1 MTNII
6 TACFGGTRYTNTR
19 PAWLI
24 DHGMVLQIKGVELPE
39 SFFVDFANSKA
50 ETATRVIGGPD
61 GVVIP
66 DQYFLSNAP
75 QIFAWVYLTTGD
87 SGFTTLQ
94 VTIPLSQRPDVSTE
108 PPTPQ
113 ETDLIEQ
120 AIAALNDGVDRAE
133 AAADLLENCT
143 ATATT
148 LEPHSEATA
157 SYDNGVFTFGIPRG
171 ADGSGGGG
179 GGTGDYN
186 DLSNKPSI
194 NGNVLSGNQTA
205 AQLGLA
211 TPSDIPTV
219 PVQSVNGKTGAV
231 VLGASDVGALPADTA
246 IPSKTSDLTN
256 DSGFVNAA
264 GAASAAPVQSVN
276 GQTGAVSL
284 TIPSTAA
291 DVGAIAA
298 PASPTSGA
306 FLVWDGSAWTAQT
319 LSVWQGGSY

>member
-6 TACFGGTRYTNTR
+6 TACFGGYRFTSTR

-24 DHGMVLQIKGVELPE
+24 DHGMVLKIEDVELPE
-39 SFFVDFANSKA
+39 AYEVDFSNSKA
-50 ETATRVIGGPD
+50 ETATRVLGGPD
-61 GVVIP
+61 GVTIP
-66 DQYFLSNAP
+66 DQYFMSNAP

-179 GGTGDYN
+179 GGTGNYN

-194 NGNVLSGNQTA
+194 NGNVLSGNKTA

-211 TPSDIPTV
+211 TPSDIPTKV
-219 PVQSVNGKTGAV
+219 
-231 VLGASDVGALPADTA
+231 
-246 IPSKTSDLTN
+246 SDLTN

-291 DVGAIAA
+291 DVGAISA

>member
-6 TACFGGTRYTNTR
+6 TACFGGTRYANTR

-24 DHGMVLQIKGVELPE
+24 DHGMVLKIAGVELPDVYE
-39 SFFVDFANSKA
+39 VDFSNSKS
-50 ETATRVIGGPD
+50 ETATRVLGGPD

-94 VTIPLSQRPDVSTE
+94 ITIPLSQRPDVSTE

-133 AAADLLENCT
+133 AAADILENCT

-211 TPSDIPTV
+211 AASFFCKARVYEYEILINDVSVAHLV
-219 PVQSVNGKTGAV
+219 PVKRRSDG
-231 VLGASDVGALPADTA
+231 VLGMY
-246 IPSKTSDLTN
+246 DLV
-256 DSGFVNAA
+256 SQQFRVNAGTGTFVA
-264 GAASAAPVQSVN
+264 GTPL
-276 GQTGAVSL
+276 GE
-284 TIPSTAA
+284 
-291 DVGAIAA
+291 
-298 PASPTSGA
+298 
-306 FLVWDGSAWTAQT
+306 
-319 LSVWQGGSY
+319 

>member
-6 TACFGGTRYTNTR
+6 TACFGGYRFTSTR

-24 DHGMVLQIKGVELPE
+24 DHGMVLKIEDVELPE
-39 SFFVDFANSKA
+39 AYEVDFSNSKT
-50 ETATRVIGGPD
+50 EEATRVLGNAD

-75 QIFAWVYLTTGD
+75 QIYAWVYLTTGD

-94 VTIPLSQRPDVSTE
+94 ITIPLSQRPDVTDE

-113 ETDLIEQ
+113 ETSLIEQ
-120 AIAALNDGVDRAE
+120 AIAALNDGVERAE

-157 SYDNGVFTFGIPRG
+157 SYDNGVFHFGIPRG

-194 NGNVLSGNQTA
+194 NNVSLSGNKTA

-211 TPSDIPTV
+211 AASDIPT
-219 PVQSVNGKTGAV
+219 
-231 VLGASDVGALPADTA
+231 
-246 IPSKTSDLTN
+246 
-256 DSGFVNAA
+256 
-264 GAASAAPVQSVN
+264 
-276 GQTGAVSL
+276 
-284 TIPSTAA
+284 TAA

-306 FLVWDGSAWTAQT
+306 FLVWDGSAWAAQT
-319 LSVWQGGSY
+319 LSVWQGGNY

>member
-6 TACFGGTRYTNTR
+6 TACFGGTRFTNTR

-39 SFFVDFANSKA
+39 SYFVDFANSKA
-50 ETATRVIGGPD
+50 EQATRVLGNAD

-94 VTIPLSQRPDVSTE
+94 ITIPLSQRPDVSTE
-108 PPTPQ
+108 QPTPQ
-113 ETDLIEQ
+113 EISLIEQ

-179 GGTGDYN
+179 GTGDYN
-186 DLSNKPSI
+186 DLTNKPSI

-256 DSGFVNAA
+256 NSGFVNAA

-276 GQTGAVSL
+276 GQTGAVNL

-291 DVGAIAA
+291 DVGAMD
-298 PASPTSGA
+298 ASDYTSET
-306 FLVWDGSAWTAQT
+306 WTFT
-319 LSVWQGGSY
+319 LFDNTTVTKKVVVEA

>member
-24 DHGMVLQIKGVELPE
+24 DHGMVLQIKGVELPDVYE
-39 SFFVDFANSKA
+39 VDFSNSKA

-66 DQYFLSNAP
+66 DQYFLNNAK
-75 QIFAWVYLTTGD
+75 QIYAWVYLTTGD

-94 VTIPLSQRPDVSTE
+94 ITIPLSQRPDVSTE

-113 ETDLIEQ
+113 DTDLIEQ

-143 ATATT
+143 ATAVT

-179 GGTGDYN
+179 GGTGNYN

-194 NGNVLSGNQTA
+194 NGNVLSGNKTA

-219 PVQSVNGKTGAV
+219 PVQSVNG
-231 VLGASDVGALPADTA
+231 
-246 IPSKTSDLTN
+246 
-256 DSGFVNAA
+256 
-264 GAASAAPVQSVN
+264 
-276 GQTGAVSL
+276 QTGAVNL